1 MYFFKFD
8 FTNYNGKIFALCF
21 SMKIRFNKIL
31 LSAAAAVLA
40 AMGVASAQ
48 SQFGGIAEFDK
59 TVHDFG
65 EVLTTDGP
73 LSCKFTVS
81 NISAKP
87 INIVTVV
94 SSCGCTD
101 VVWTREAIAP
111 GAKGEIKATYSNDE
125 GTGTFDKTLTVY
137 TSAQKKPV
145 ILHLKGSV
153 KNAK

>member
-1 MYFFKFD
+1 
-8 FTNYNGKIFALCF
+8 
-21 SMKIRFNKIL
+21 MKTILTIL
-31 LSAAAAVLA
+31 LAVALA
-40 AMGVASAQ
+40 APIQ
-48 SQFGGIAEFDK
+48 FDK

-65 EVLTTDGP
+65 EISTKAGKQT
-73 LSCKFTVS
+73 CTFTV
-81 NISAKP
+81 
-87 INIVTVV
+87 INDADEELSIFAVV
-94 SSCGCTD
+94 PSCGCTD